1 MVPALTMGGSSYVQ
15 PEHDDSYGHPS
26 SPPNT
31 SSGYGSYSGTSPVP
45 VMYGA
50 SMMPM
55 YMPPAMIAPRELPPY
70 VSKKKPIQDEA
81 DDDDDMNDDT
91 NDDMISNKDDAND
104 SSMQKEKP
112 PQPSSDPRVCQ
123 FFVKNGSCAYGSSC
137 KFQHPLELAPPV
149 FYNSFGLPRRSGE
162 PPCKFFLK
170 YRRCA
175 YGHTCRYDHPEI
187 RGLLPH
193 QQFDHQ
199 NALWY

>member
-1 MVPALTMGGSSYVQ
+1 MVPALTMGGSYVQ
-15 PEHDDSYGHPS
+15 ADHNNSYGHPS
-26 SPPNT
+26 SSPPST
-31 SSGYGSYSGTSPVP
+31 SSGYGCYSGTSPVP

-70 VSKKKPIQDEA
+70 VSRKKPSEH
-81 DDDDDMNDDT
+81 DDDDDDT
-91 NDDMISNKDDAND
+91 NDMNDMKPNEDAHD
-104 SSMQKEKP
+104 SSMPKEKP

-187 RGLLPH
+187 RGILPH
-193 QQFDHQ
+193 QQYDHR